1 MTKCVKLAALFL
13 TCCLLCGLVGC
24 SNNVKVTGV
33 VNYEDGTP
41 VKEGEI
47 YLEGSVL
54 GRATIKDGSFALGL
68 KKDGEGVPPGTYK
81 VQCSKALPELKADP
95 NIEAYELI
103 EPTEVTVEKKALK
116 LEVHVRK
123 LTSDGPAAG
132 EIFEKAWEDKSAE

>member
-1 MTKCVKLAALFL
+1 MMRRFKLAALFL
-13 TCCLLCGLVGC
+13 TSCLLCGLVGC
-24 SNNVKVTGV
+24 SHNVKVTGV

-41 VKEGEI
+41 VRDGEI
-47 YLEGSVL
+47 YLDGSVL
-54 GRATIKDGSFALGL
+54 GRATIKDGSFSLGL

-81 VQCSKALPELKADP
+81 IQCSKALPELKADP

-103 EPTEVTVEKKALK
+103 EPTEVTVEKKAVK

-132 EIFEKAWEDKSAE
+132 EVFEKAWDDGNAE